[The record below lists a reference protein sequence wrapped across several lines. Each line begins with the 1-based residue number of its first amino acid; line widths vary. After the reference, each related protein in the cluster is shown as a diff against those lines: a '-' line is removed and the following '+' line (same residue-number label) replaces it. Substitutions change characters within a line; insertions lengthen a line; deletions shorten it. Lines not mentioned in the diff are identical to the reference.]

1 MAEPD
6 GLHRVVYCVVPRALT
21 ELLHE
26 PLREHFR
33 DDPDIEVVVDS
44 RKRERRSGLRRR
56 ITRAVHDAVEERRLV
71 RSEEGRRVGE
81 RRALTMPV
89 TPPPLPGD
97 VEPFRE
103 RLTFVQRLVPSGQRC
118 EDAELARI
126 VLRFQAGDK
135 KSFEELYLRTFSSL
149 YSYLRLLLKDAH
161 EAEDATQHVMI
172 NVLQA
177 LPRYQLRAGTPFR
190 GWLFRVARNEAL
202 TRLKRRSRIDLEEPE
217 RMAALRESSGES
229 QPQHL
234 EWLTDADL
242 MRFVERLPLAQRQA
256 IALRYMVDL
265 SSDEIGT
272 VLDRSAGAVRHLEM
286 RALQTLEERL
296 ESIGRRPLRDE
307 RPNMDRRERRS
318 PVLRARRHALR
329 RT

>member
-1 MAEPD
+1 MAEPA
-6 GLHRVVYCVVPRALT
+6 GLHRVVYCVVPRALAD
-21 ELLHE
+21 LLHE

-33 DDPDIEVVVDS
+33 DEPDVEVIVDL
-44 RKRERRSGLRRR
+44 RKRDRRSGLRRR
-56 ITRAVHDAVEERRLV
+56 ITRAMHDQVERRRV
-71 RSEEGRRVGE
+71 RADEGRRVGE

-89 TPPPLPGD
+89 TAPPVPEDL
-97 VEPFRE
+97 EPFRE

-118 EDAELARI
+118 EDAELARL

-135 KSFEELYLRTFSSL
+135 NCFEELYLRTFSPL

-172 NVLQA
+172 NAMQA

-190 GWLFRVARNEAL
+190 GWLFRIARNEAL
-202 TRLKRRSRIDLEEPE
+202 TRLKRRSRYDLEEPE
-217 RMAALRESSGES
+217 RMAALREGNGPEPP
-229 QPQHL
+229 QQHL
-234 EWLTDADL
+234 EWLSDSDL

-256 IALRYMVDL
+256 IALRYMLDL
-265 SSDEIGT
+265 SSEEIGT

-296 ESIGRRPLRDE
+296 SSIGRRSLREE
-307 RPNMDRRERRS
+307 RPNMLVRVRRA
-318 PVLRARRHALR
+318 PVLRARRFALR
-329 RT
+329 